1 MANRT
6 KEDADI
12 SQLARQVKRAVTLTK
27 RKQAI
32 EKLPKCPT
40 LLSLNEL
47 CAKTGLPYMFLRKMI
62 VEEHQVPY
70 IRVGKKVCVNYSVF
84 LDKLNGKEV

>member
-1 MANRT
+1 MVDKT
-6 KEDADI
+6 KGDI
-12 SQLARQVKRAVTLTK
+12 SRLAKQVKRAVTLN
-27 RKQAI
+27 RKKQMLQ
-32 EKLPKCPT
+32 ELPACPT